1 MIVLHQCP
9 RIANNHERN
18 YGFHTGFRSSN
29 GVIRHELVVVRPSL
43 VSSGVER
50 RNGCKNEGYVLCPA
64 YSLYCYLYRYIICSV
79 NFLSFTSQHSQL
91 SSRLFL
97 HPSTSGDEHPNSSGL
112 HCL

>member
-1 MIVLHQCP
+1 MQG
-9 RIANNHERN
+9 R
-18 YGFHTGFRSSN
+18 
-29 GVIRHELVVVRPSL
+29 
-43 VSSGVER
+43 
-50 RNGCKNEGYVLCPA
+50 GYVLCPA

-112 HCL
+112 HCLRKQTRMPKSVSKDNRHNSPPALSTLLDVGVTCRQNSQQ